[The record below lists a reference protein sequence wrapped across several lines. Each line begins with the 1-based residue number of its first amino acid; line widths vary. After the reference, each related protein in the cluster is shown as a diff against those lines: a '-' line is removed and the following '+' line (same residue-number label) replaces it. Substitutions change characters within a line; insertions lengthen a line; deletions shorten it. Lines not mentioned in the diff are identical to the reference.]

1 MLFAPIST
9 AAPFGLS
16 TIGQIALTVRDSA
29 RSVAFCRDVLG
40 MKLLFEMPGMGFFD
54 CNGIRLMLS
63 GSETGETY
71 STIVYFKVPDIR
83 VAYETLRGREVAFDR
98 EPHMIARMPEHELW
112 MAFFRDPDCNLLA
125 LMTEVPLQAA

>member
-16 TIGQIALTVRDSA
+16 TIGQIALTVRDSS
-29 RSVAFCRDVLG
+29 RSVAFYRDVLG

-71 STIVYFKVPDIR
+71 STIVYFKVPDIQ